1 MSNPEDSIVYTYL
14 YRLLNRGPPNANDGG
29 VGLGIKNVP
38 SISSNS
44 NELQASQTSQE
55 EYGVNERLRK
65 IFDKISESTTNK
77 EGIADLYMFQKDHP
91 EKQPRI
97 EKQLSDLGEVFNS
110 YIKRVLQRLAGE
122 DAERA
127 SITSPGLTQSG
138 EYFISCDNKSDRL
151 STAQLDSAPPVPQS
165 PGVAVP
171 RSRSSISSQHEHR
184 TSLDEKNLNRISTLF
199 GSKPQSLYTP
209 EAEAPT
215 VFSQTENYRHTI
227 NENEDFF

>member
-14 YRLLNRGPPNANDGG
+14 YRLLNRGPPSANDGG
-29 VGLGIKNVP
+29 IGLGIKNVP
-38 SISSNS
+38 TASSNGS
-44 NELQASQTSQE
+44 ELQASQTSQE
-55 EYGVNERLRK
+55 EYEVNERLRR

-77 EGIADLYMFQKDHP
+77 EGIADLYTFQKEHP

-127 SITSPGLTQSG
+127 SITSPALTQSG
-138 EYFISCDNKSDRL
+138 EYFISHDDKSDHL
-151 STAQLDSAPPVPQS
+151 SIAQLDSAPVPQS

-171 RSRSSISSQHEHR
+171 RSRSSLSSQHEHR

-209 EAEAPT
+209 ETEAPT
-215 VFSQTENYRHTI
+215 VFSQTENYRPTI
-227 NENEDFF
+227 NENEDVF